1 MEAGCHTTPML
12 ADKGTRKVAF
22 SDSYDVVDFFKTFF
36 LNIFFLKTGCSE
48 NCEKCSNGY
57 DCLKCNS
64 ETSSLK
70 APGLRTTCVKSC
82 PLGYTK
88 QGDRAKGKS
97 CQLIKRSVR
106 GSESGLNALNLHGF
120 ANEHHL

>member
-1 MEAGCHTTPML
+1 M
-12 ADKGTRKVAF
+12 
-22 SDSYDVVDFFKTFF
+22 FFF
-36 LNIFFLKTGCSE
+36 KTGCSE

-97 CQLIKRSVR
+97 CQLIKRSVK
-106 GSESGLNALNLHGF
+106 GSESGLIALSLHGF
-120 ANEHHL
+120 ANENYL